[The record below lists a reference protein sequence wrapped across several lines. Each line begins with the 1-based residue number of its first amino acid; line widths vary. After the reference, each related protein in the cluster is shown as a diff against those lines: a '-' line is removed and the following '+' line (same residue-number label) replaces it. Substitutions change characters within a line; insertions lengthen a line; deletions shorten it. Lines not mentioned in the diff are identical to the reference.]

1 MVFNS
6 LAFAIFLPIVLIG
19 YYLLPYK
26 NEGYKW
32 QNRFLLLAS
41 LVFYAWWD
49 WRFLGLLGLTV
60 VVDYYAS
67 HKIAED
73 RGQDGR
79 ATQRSKL
86 WLKLSIGCNLAVLAV
101 FKYLNFGVATFGS
114 LLHTIGFQV
123 HPVTLQL
130 ALPIGISFYTFM
142 SMAYVI
148 DVYRGE
154 FEPVKDFFDF
164 ALFVSYFPH
173 LVAGPI
179 LRAHQLLP
187 QLTKERTVTIQQIRD
202 GLALILIGLV
212 RKVLIADILSSFVD
226 EAFRGISLMTSAD
239 LLLRMWLFTI
249 QIYGDFAGYSD
260 IARGVSK
267 LFGIELHVNF
277 ATPFLSQNM
286 TELWRR
292 WHISL
297 SSWLRD
303 YVYIPLGGSRKG
315 EVRTYINNFA
325 TMLISGLWHGA
336 SWTFVG
342 FGAVNGIGLAIHKA
356 WLKIT
361 GGKIEKGYATPK
373 WNIWSPLKV
382 LMTINLYSFSLLLF
396 RTPDFPTFIRYLKG
410 MLAFNGGIHVG
421 SSLFVLP
428 FILLSFTLDIFQ
440 YTGAGQRILSRVGYG
455 TRAVAYGVIF
465 ALVLI
470 AGSDTSIPFIYFQF

>member
-26 NEGYKW
+26 G

-67 HKIAED
+67 HKI
-73 RGQDGR
+73 RDG
-79 ATQRSKL
+79 ATPDIKKR
-86 WLKLSIGCNLAVLAV
+86 WLKLSIGCNLAVLGV
-101 FKYLNFGVATFGS
+101 FKYANFGITSFEAMLRG
-114 LLHTIGFQV
+114 IGFHV
-123 HPVTLQL
+123 NPITIQL

-154 FEPVKDFFDF
+154 FEPVNDFFDF

-187 QLTKERTVTIQQIRD
+187 QLTKPRTVTKEQIRD
-202 GLALILIGLV
+202 GLTLMLV
-212 RKVLIADILSSFVD
+212 GFLRKVLIADTLASIVD
-226 EAFRGISLMTSAD
+226 RAFLNPAGMGSID
-239 LLLRMWLFTI
+239 LVVRLWLCAI

-267 LFGIELHVNF
+267 LFGIELHLNF
-277 ATPFLSQNM
+277 ATPLLSQNI
-286 TELWRR
+286 TEFWRR

-303 YVYIPLGGSRKG
+303 YVYIPLGGNRKG
-315 EVRTYINNFA
+315 STRASLNLAI

-336 SWTFVG
+336 NWTFIA
-342 FGAVNGIGLAIHKA
+342 FGAVHGISLTVHKT
-356 WLKIT
+356 WLT
-361 GGKIEKGYATPK
+361 FRGKSVPKGYGTNPWTFWTPF
-373 WNIWSPLKV
+373 KV
-382 LMTINLYSFSLLLF
+382 FVTFNLFAFSLVLF
-396 RTPDFPTFIRYLKG
+396 RSPSFGVAWNYMAHVF
-410 MLAFNGGIHVG
+410 AFRSGFRFGET
-421 SSLFVLP
+421 LFVVP
-428 FILLSFTLDIFQ
+428 FVLLTLAMDSLQ
-440 YTGAGQRILSRVGYG
+440 YTNFGVRLLARMNFA
-455 TRAVAYGVIF
+455 TRAVAFGALL

-470 AGSDTSIPFIYFQF
+470 AGSDNSLPFVYFQF

>member
-19 YYLLPYK
+19 YYLLPFK
-26 NEGYKW
+26 G

-67 HKIAED
+67 HAIARA
-73 RGQDGR
+73 RGGNRDGR
-79 ATQRSKL
+79 PTARMKL
-86 WLKLSIGCNLAVLAV
+86 WLRLSIGCNLAVLGV
-101 FKYLNFGVATFGS
+101 FKYANFGITSFEAMLRG
-114 LLHTIGFQV
+114 IGFHV
-123 HPVTLQL
+123 NPITIQL

-148 DVYRGE
+148 DVYWGK
-154 FEPVKDFFDF
+154 FEPVDDFFDF

-187 QLTKERTVTIQQIRD
+187 QLTHKRHVSKEQIRD
-202 GLALILIGLV
+202 GLALMLV
-212 RKVLIADILSSFVD
+212 GYLRKVLIADTLASIVDRAFQNPAGMSS
-226 EAFRGISLMTSAD
+226 TD
-239 LLLRMWLFTI
+239 LVVRLWLCAI

-267 LFGIELHVNF
+267 LFGIELHLNF
-277 ATPFLSQNM
+277 ATPLLSQNI
-286 TELWRR
+286 TEFWRR

-303 YVYIPLGGSRKG
+303 YVYIPLGGNRKG
-315 EVRTYINNFA
+315 HARAYLNLLI
-325 TMLISGLWHGA
+325 TMFVSGLWHGA
-336 SWTFVG
+336 NWTFVA
-342 FGAVNGIGLAIHKA
+342 FGAVHGISLSVHKA
-356 WLKIT
+356 WASWRGETIPKHYGT
-361 GGKIEKGYATPK
+361 NPWTFWTPF
-373 WNIWSPLKV
+373 KV
-382 LMTINLYSFSLLLF
+382 FLTFNLFAFSLVLF
-396 RTPDFPTFIRYLKG
+396 RSPSFGAAANYIG
-410 MLAFNGGIHVG
+410 NILAFRPGMRFGET
-421 SSLFVLP
+421 LFVVP
-428 FILLSFTLDIFQ
+428 FVLLTLGMDSLQ
-440 YTGAGQRILSRVGYG
+440 YTNFGVRLLGRMNVV
-455 TRAVAYGVIF
+455 TRAVALGVLL

-470 AGSDTSIPFIYFQF
+470 AGSDNSLPFVYFQF

>member
-6 LAFAIFLPIVLIG
+6 LAFAIFLPIVLLG
-19 YYLLPYK
+19 YYLLPFK
-26 NEGYKW
+26 G
-32 QNRFLLLAS
+32 QNRFLLVAS
-41 LVFYAWWD
+41 LFFYAWWD
-49 WRFLGLLGLTV
+49 WRFLGLLGLTI

-67 HKIAED
+67 HAIKRA
-73 RGQDGR
+73 
-79 ATQRSKL
+79 ATQR
-86 WLKLSIGCNLAVLAV
+86 LKLRWLRISLISNLSVLGLFKYSNFFISSLEAVL
-101 FKYLNFGVATFGS
+101 TR
-114 LLHTIGFQV
+114 IGFHV
-123 HPVTLQL
+123 HPITLQL

-148 DVYRGE
+148 DVYWGK
-154 FEPVKDFFDF
+154 FEPVDNFFDF

-187 QLTKERTVTIQQIRD
+187 QLTKPRSISKEQIRD
-202 GLALILIGLV
+202 GIALILLGLI
-212 RKVLIADILSSFVD
+212 RKVLIADLIASYVD
-226 EAFRGISLMTSAD
+226 EAFRDVTAMTSMD

-260 IARGVSK
+260 MARGISK
-267 LFGIELHVNF
+267 LFGIELHLNF
-277 ATPFLSQNM
+277 ATPFLSQNI

-315 EVRTYINNFA
+315 QWRTYFNNFI
-325 TMLISGLWHGA
+325 TMIVSGLWHGA
-336 SWTFVG
+336 NWTFVG

-356 WLKIT
+356 WLKVT
-361 GGKIEKGYATPK
+361 KRTVPKGYGTPK
-373 WNIWSPLKV
+373 WGIWSPFKI

-396 RTPDFPTFIRYLKG
+396 RTPNFATFGAYVTRMFSFVPGLHQG
-410 MLAFNGGIHVG
+410 A
-421 SSLFVLP
+421 SLFVVP
-428 FILLSFTLDIFQ
+428 FILLSFTLDVLQ
-440 YTGAGQRILSRVGYG
+440 YTGFGQEVVGRMNLATRSLAFGIL
-455 TRAVAYGVIF
+455 F

-470 AGSDTSIPFIYFQF
+470 AGSDNSLPFIYFQF

>member
-19 YYLLPYK
+19 YYLLPFR
-26 NEGYKW
+26 G
-32 QNRFLLLAS
+32 QNRLLLLAS

-49 WRFLGLLGLTV
+49 WRFLGLLGLTI

-67 HKIAED
+67 HAIKN
-73 RGQDGR
+73 
-79 ATQRSKL
+79 ATSHKMKL
-86 WLKLSIGCNLAVLAV
+86 RWLRLSLGCNLTVLGI
-101 FKYLNFGVATFGS
+101 FKYSNFFIKSFESALTSF
-114 LLHTIGFQV
+114 GFQV

-148 DVYRGE
+148 DVYWER
-154 FEPVKDFFDF
+154 FEPASSFWDF

-187 QLTKERTVTIQQIRD
+187 QLVKPRRVEKQQILD

-212 RKVLIADILSSFVD
+212 RKVLIADIVAGYVD
-226 EAFRGISLMTSAD
+226 EAFRGVSLMTSAD

-267 LFGIELHVNF
+267 LFGIELHLNF
-277 ATPFLSQNM
+277 ATPFLSQNI

-315 EVRTYINNFA
+315 EWRTYFNNFL
-325 TMLISGLWHGA
+325 TMIVSGLWHGA
-336 SWTFVG
+336 NWTFVG
-342 FGAVNGIGLAIHKA
+342 FGVVNGVGLAIHKG
-356 WLKIT
+356 WLRIT
-361 GGKIEKGYATPK
+361 HRTVPKGYGTPK
-373 WNIWSPLKV
+373 WGWWSPLKI
-382 LMTINLYSFSLLLF
+382 LATFNLYSFSLLLF
-396 RTPDFPTFIRYLKG
+396 RTPDFPTFGRYVSR
-410 MLAFNGGIHVG
+410 MCSCVPGIHIG
-421 SSLFVLP
+421 TSLFVLP
-428 FILLSFTLDIFQ
+428 FVGLTIFLDVMQ
-440 YTGAGQRILSRVGYG
+440 YTGVGVRLLGRLNLG
-455 TRAVAYGVIF
+455 TRAIAYGVLF

-470 AGSDTSIPFIYFQF
+470 AGSDNSIPFIYFQF

>member
-6 LAFAIFLPIVLIG
+6 LAFAIFLPIVLVG

-26 NEGYKW
+26 GEGYKW

-49 WRFLGLLGLTV
+49 WRFLALLGLTV

-67 HKIAED
+67 HKI
-73 RGQDGR
+73 QD
-79 ATQRSKL
+79 APTQEIKKR

-101 FKYLNFGVATFGS
+101 FKYANFGITSFES
-114 LLHTIGFQV
+114 LLHGLGFQV
-123 HPVTLQL
+123 HPITLQL

-154 FEPVKDFFDF
+154 FEPVRDFFDF

-187 QLTKERTVTIQQIRD
+187 QLTKERRVTKEQIRD
-202 GLALILIGLV
+202 GLALMVVGYC
-212 RKVLIADILSSFVD
+212 RKVLIADTLASIVD
-226 EAFRGISLMTSAD
+226 RAFLNPAGMGSID
-239 LLLRMWLFTI
+239 LVVRLWLCAI

-267 LFGIELHVNF
+267 LFGIELHLNF
-277 ATPFLSQNM
+277 ATPLLSQNI
-286 TELWRR
+286 TEFWRR

-303 YVYIPLGGSRKG
+303 YVYIPLGGNRKG
-315 EVRTYINNFA
+315 NVRTYVNNMI
-325 TMLISGLWHGA
+325 TMLVSGLWHGA
-336 SWTFVG
+336 NWTFVA
-342 FGAVNGIGLAIHKA
+342 FGAVHGISLTVHKA
-356 WLKIT
+356 WLNLRGENIP
-361 GGKIEKGYATPK
+361 KGYGTNE
-373 WNIWSPLKV
+373 WRWFTPLKV
-382 LMTINLYSFSLLLF
+382 FITFNVFAFSLVLF
-396 RTPDFPTFIRYLKG
+396 RSPSFGVAWDYMANVFALRSGFRFGET
-410 MLAFNGGIHVG
+410 
-421 SSLFVLP
+421 LFVAP
-428 FILLSFTLDIFQ
+428 FVLLTLAMDSLQ
-440 YTGAGQRILSRVGYG
+440 YTNYG
-455 TRAVAYGVIF
+455 VRWLGRMNLATRAIAFGVLF

-470 AGSDTSIPFIYFQF
+470 AGADNSLPFVYFQF